1 MKLGPQILKI
11 LEKKYEPESMIYTT
25 FNSHDLAFKTNEE
38 GNPVLLFL
46 GKMNDKGQVRGMRY
60 SRTLIKN
67 SAGQVIKDHWELKG
81 KAS

>member
-11 LEKKYEPESMIYTT
+11 LEKKYESESMVYTT
-25 FNSHDLAFKTNEE
+25 FNSHDLAFKTDNE

-46 GKMNDKGQVRGMRY
+46 GKMNDKGQVRGLRY
-60 SRTLIKN
+60 TRTVIKN
-67 SAGQVIKDHWELKG
+67 PAGQVIKDHWELKG

>member
-11 LEKKYEPESMIYTT
+11 LEKKYESESMIYTT
-25 FNSHDLAFKTNEE
+25 FNRHDLAFRTDEE

-46 GKMNDKGQVRGMRY
+46 GKMNDKGQVKGLRY
-60 SRTLIKN
+60 SRTLIKDT
-67 SAGQVIKDHWELKG
+67 AGRITKDHLELKG

>member
-11 LEKKYEPESMIYTT
+11 LEKKYESESMVYTT
-25 FNSHDLAFKTNEE
+25 FNSHDLAFKTDSE

-46 GKMNDKGQVRGMRY
+46 GKKNEKGQVKGLRY
-60 SRTLIKN
+60 SRTLMKN
-67 SAGQVIKDHWELKG
+67 TVGEVIKDHWELKG